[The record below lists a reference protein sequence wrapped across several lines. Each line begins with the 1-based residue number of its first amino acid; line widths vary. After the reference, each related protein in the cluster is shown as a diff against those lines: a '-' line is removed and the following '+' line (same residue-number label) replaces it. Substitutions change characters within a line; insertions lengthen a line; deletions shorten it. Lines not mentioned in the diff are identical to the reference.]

1 MNKKVDHELYEKALD
16 TIRMTKILLDEKK
29 KLIEV
34 LNNIID
40 TMEKKYVIQEK
51 YIKDLENLVEVQL
64 EMFKL

>member
-1 MNKKVDHELYEKALD
+1 MNKKVDHELYKKALD

>member
-16 TIRMTKILLDEKK
+16 TIRMTKLLLDEKK
-29 KLIEV
+29 KLREV